1 MNKQMPLD
9 GFKGFKAHFKDDV
22 NSGLLVF
29 LLALPLSL
37 GIARASEFPPVMGL
51 VTAIIGGI
59 LVSFFMGS
67 RLTIKGPAAGLI
79 VIVAGAVTEL
89 GQGDLFLGWK
99 YALGVMVVSGLVQI
113 AFGLFKFGKYIDF
126 FPLSAVRGMLAA
138 IGLIIIIK
146 QIPVLL
152 NVDPNLHKGEPIL
165 QMLVKIPFYF
175 THANMQVA
183 WLGIASLL
191 IMMLWSYI
199 PFKKATEFP
208 PALVVLLFVIPT
220 SIMLNFETSAP
231 EYALLKIGSLT
242 ESFGIHASFD
252 GWSQTTIFIKYVVM
266 LALVGSLESL
276 LTVKAVDGMDPY
288 NRTSDVNKDLMAVGL
303 GNTVAA
309 FLGGLPMI
317 AEVARSSANVA
328 NGAKTRWA
336 NFYHGAFMLIF
347 LLLAIPLL
355 EKIPN
360 AALAAMLIAVG
371 IRLSHPREFI
381 KAKRIGNE
389 QLGIF
394 TVTIFFTLYQDLL
407 VGIFAGM
414 VFKVIANFYHGVSLS
429 QFFKAE
435 IYKSVQGQVVVIEL
449 SGSAVFSN
457 YLQIKEVLDRI
468 PHDKILKID
477 VSQCRL
483 IDHTVMSSLNDIKKQ
498 HLRKYNA
505 DVQIVGLEQLKP
517 LAEHELSAR
526 QAM

>member
-89 GQGDLFLGWK
+89 GQGDLYLGWK
-99 YALGVMVVSGLVQI
+99 YALGVMVVSGVIQMI
-113 AFGLFKFGKYIDF
+113 FGLLKFGKYIDF
-126 FPLSAVRGMLAA
+126 FPLSAIRGMLAA

-152 NVDPNLHKGEPIL
+152 NVHPDIHKSDSIL
-165 QMLVKIPFYF
+165 QMLFKIPTYIIN
-175 THANMQVA
+175 ANLQVA

-191 IMMLWSYI
+191 IMLLWHLI
-199 PFKKATEFP
+199 PFKKANVFP

-220 SIMLNFETSAP
+220 SIVLNFATAAP
-231 EYALLKIGSLT
+231 DYALLKIDSLT
-242 ESFGIHASFD
+242 DSLGIHARFD
-252 GWSQTTIFIKYVVM
+252 GWSQTSIFIKYVIM

-276 LTVKAVDGMDPY
+276 LTVKAVDGLDPY
-288 NRTSDVNKDLMAVGL
+288 HRTSDVNKDLMAVGL

-336 NFYHGAFMLIF
+336 NFYHGAFMLVF

-371 IRLSHPREFI
+371 IRLAHPREFV

-394 TVTIFFTLYQDLL
+394 SVTIFFTLYQDLL

-414 VFKVIANFYHGVSLS
+414 LFKIAANFYHGVSLTH
-429 QFFKAE
+429 FFKAQ
-435 IYKSVQGQVVVIEL
+435 IYKSVQGQEVVIEL

-457 YLQIKEVLDRI
+457 YLQIKEVLEGV
-468 PHDKILKID
+468 PHDKTLIID

-483 IDHTVMSSLNDIKKQ
+483 IDHTVMSSLNDFKTQ

-517 LAEHELSAR
+517 LAQHELSAR

>member
-1 MNKQMPLD
+1 MNKQIPLD
-9 GFKGFKAHFKDDV
+9 GLKGFKAHFKEDA

-59 LVSFFMGS
+59 LVSFFAGS

-99 YALGVMVVSGLVQI
+99 YALGVMVVSGLIQI
-113 AFGLFKFGKYIDF
+113 SFGFLKFGKYIDF
-126 FPLSAVRGMLAA
+126 FPLSAIRGMLAA

-152 NVDPNLHKGEPIL
+152 NVHPGIHKGEPIL
-165 QMLVKIPFYF
+165 EMIIEIPTYI
-175 THANMQVA
+175 ANTNIQVA
-183 WLGIASLL
+183 WLGIISLI
-191 IMMLWSYI
+191 IMLFWHLI
-199 PFKKATEFP
+199 PFKKATFFP

-220 SIMLNFETSAP
+220 SIVLNFATTAP
-231 EYALLKIGSLT
+231 DYALLKVDRLTDSL
-242 ESFGIHASFD
+242 GIHASFG
-252 GWSQTTIFIKYVVM
+252 GWSQSFIFIKYVVM

-276 LTVKAVDGMDPY
+276 LTVKAIDGLDPY
-288 NRTSDVNKDLMAVGL
+288 HRTSNVNKDLIAVGI

-317 AEVARSSANVA
+317 AEVARSSANVS

-347 LLLAIPLL
+347 LLLAVPLL

-371 IRLSHPREFI
+371 YKLAHPREFI

-394 TVTIFFTLYQDLL
+394 CITVFFTLYQDLL
-407 VGIFAGM
+407 IGIFAGM
-414 VFKVIANFYHGVSLS
+414 LFKIVANFYHGVSFS
-429 QFFKAE
+429 HFFNAE
-435 IYKSVQGQVVVIEL
+435 VNQTTQGQHVVIEL

-457 YLQIKEVLDRI
+457 YLQIKDVIERV
-468 PHDKILKID
+468 PKDKPLIID

-483 IDHTVMSSLNDIKKQ
+483 IDHTVMSSLHDFKTQRIRKFNTDI
-498 HLRKYNA
+498 
-505 DVQIVGLEQLKP
+505 QIMGLEQLKP
-517 LAEHELSAR
+517 LAQHELSAR
-526 QAM
+526 QAF